1 MENAKKKSST
11 SKSIKK
17 VKKALNID
25 SDLDLDED
33 LDEETLED
41 VDFNLDDDE
50 DELSLLENQLE
61 EISSDERLIR
71 VEKQVKISI
80 ILQAICL
87 ILIIV
92 TLGICIS
99 IKGSG
104 VKNGSSSKTN
114 AETNETE
121 DGEKNTY
128 ATNLFK
134 EIKVS
139 EVTSVSKNKEI
150 IVFIGR
156 QGCYWC
162 SLYAPVLGL
171 ASEDYK
177 FDVYYID
184 FGKMVDFSLAKP
196 AVSDEEQYNALIDWF
211 DAGAYANEVAD
222 GIGTPMTIFVKNGK
236 MVNFIGG
243 YVDGDTLNT
252 YLKKEGFI
260 K

>member
-1 MENAKKKSST
+1 MANAKKKSST
-11 SKSIKK
+11 SK
-17 VKKALNID
+17 VKKPVKKIETD
-25 SDLDLDED
+25 FELDED

-121 DGEKNTY
+121 DGENTY

-139 EVTSVSKNKEI
+139 DVTSVSKGKEI

-171 ASEDYK
+171 ASEDNN

-184 FGKMVDFSLAKP
+184 FGKMVDFSLAQP
-196 AVSDEEQYNALIDWF
+196 AVSDEEQYSALIDWF
-211 DAGAYANEVAD
+211 EAGAYANEVAD